1 MNDFISREDTID
13 KMQEVDWYHQNK
25 NGEMVH
31 GANSS
36 EHQAWYKAEDVY
48 KVLEDMP
55 PADVQLDTKELVAK
69 IKKGI
74 SATNADDVYSCG
86 MRDGMRWCM
95 SLVDDEEP
103 LFENCPS
110 AQPERDIPVKPIETT
125 DKAWGIPKRQAVCP
139 KCDYYLGHVAFLGDY
154 KGKRITYCETCGQA
168 IDWEGW
174 EFDE

>member
-1 MNDFISREDTID
+1 MNRMSKETIYREDVLRIID
-13 KMQEVDWYHQNK
+13 RKTVRGKLQVAREVLK
-25 NGEMVH
+25 
-31 GANSS
+31 
-36 EHQAWYKAEDVY
+36 
-48 KVLEDMP
+48 LP

-110 AQPERDIPVKPIETT
+110 AQPEPKTGHWIPYDQRFPWSNEYKCSECGNYLNFSGVNGGRGDANFCPSCGA
-125 DKAWGIPKRQAVCP
+125 DMRQSNA
-139 KCDYYLGHVAFLGDY
+139 D
-154 KGKRITYCETCGQA
+154 
-168 IDWEGW
+168 
-174 EFDE
+174 